1 MRKPLPNRRH
11 CETLE
16 FEHEGFRFLASVARF
31 PDGSVAELFVN
42 TAMRAGSEADTSAK
56 DAAIAISLALQHGC
70 PFEVLRSAMSRK
82 SDGRP
87 SGPLGAA
94 LDAVGRHE

>member
-1 MRKPLPNRRH
+1 MRTPLPNRRH
-11 CETLE
+11 CETLT

-31 PDGSVAELFVN
+31 PSGAVAEVFIN
-42 TAMRAGSEADTSAK
+42 TEMRAGSEADTNAK

-70 PFEVLRSAMSRK
+70 PFEVIRSAMSRK
-82 SDGRP
+82 ADGRP

-94 LDAVGRHE
+94 LDAVGGV